1 MKRQKTSDKNAF
13 HFHGLYDQ
21 DLSMTN
27 LARKLD
33 YVLVSLKKGI
43 IALIVTAPTCSNKV
57 IRVMFTLTPSKK

>member
-21 DLSMTN
+21 DLSMKN

-43 IALIVTAPTCSNKV
+43 IALIVTAPTC
-57 IRVMFTLTPSKK
+57 

>member
-1 MKRQKTSDKNAF
+1 MKRQKTSHKNAF

-21 DLSMTN
+21 DLSMKN

-43 IALIVTAPTCSNKV
+43 IALIVTAPTC
-57 IRVMFTLTPSKK
+57 